1 MLVGGGGKYGEMV
14 RGVRDVRGVVRRRS
28 GRQLLSEVQGRVTH
42 AVDVFMYIVIVTS
55 DLCSLSLPGS

>member
-1 MLVGGGGKYGEMV
+1 M
-14 RGVRDVRGVVRRRS
+14 RGVVRRRS

-55 DLCSLSLPGS
+55 ELRSLSLPGS